1 MKTKEIHPLDKSCK
15 MWRTPNLQGKRFGKL
30 TVIEIAGWM
39 REKHSRCIMWKC
51 KCDCGNII
59 YVPTHSLNSGNTTSC
74 GCKKIEFIARR
85 SRTHGMTKTRTYA
98 SWYAMKRRCSEK
110 SKKHKKD
117 YYDRGIKVCERW
129 EKSFENFLSD
139 MGVRPEGMTLDR
151 IDVNGNYEP
160 SNCRWADATTQANN
174 ARSNYAIIY
183 NGVKGGT
190 LYWSEKTGI
199 PASIIR
205 CRIRAG
211 WDVSDILNVKL
222 GEKRKKK

>member
-1 MKTKEIHPLDKSCK
+1 
-15 MWRTPNLQGKRFGKL
+15 
-30 TVIEIAGWM
+30 
-39 REKHSRCIMWKC
+39 
-51 KCDCGNII
+51 
-59 YVPTHSLNSGNTTSC
+59 
-74 GCKKIEFIARR
+74 
-85 SRTHGMTKTRTYA
+85 
-98 SWYAMKRRCSEK
+98 
-110 SKKHKKD
+110 
-117 YYDRGIKVCERW
+117 
-129 EKSFENFLSD
+129 

-174 ARSNYAIIY
+174 ARSNYLIEY
-183 NGVKGGT
+183 NGIKGGT